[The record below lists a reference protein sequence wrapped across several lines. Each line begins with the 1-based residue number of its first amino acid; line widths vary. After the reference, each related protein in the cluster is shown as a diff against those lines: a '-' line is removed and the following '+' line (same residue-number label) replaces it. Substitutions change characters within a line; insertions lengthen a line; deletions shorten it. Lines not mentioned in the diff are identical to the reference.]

1 MDVKA
6 PAEPRTPSMA
16 TLTAER
22 RCVEVGLVRED
33 SGVVG
38 SAWNTALNN
47 EVGRAIITTPR
58 REIRDAYCAE
68 RGNGSRRK
76 RVNPK
81 AKWKT
86 DDYHYRKRTTSPGLL
101 FKSSHLRML
110 SVSAMDPL
118 FGWRH
123 VMR

>member
-16 TLTAER
+16 TPTAER
-22 RCVEVGLVRED
+22 RCVEVGVGKED
-33 SGVVG
+33 SGVVELEGVVG
-38 SAWNTALNN
+38 SAWDTELKK

-76 RVNPK
+76 R
-81 AKWKT
+81 
-86 DDYHYRKRTTSPGLL
+86 
-101 FKSSHLRML
+101 
-110 SVSAMDPL
+110 
-118 FGWRH
+118 
-123 VMR
+123 